1 MSEAKSTRR
10 VLVTGSSRGLGRAM
24 ALEFGRRGYSVAV
37 HYVRSQAPAEEV
49 ADRIRG
55 AGGEARVFEGDV
67 ADADTCQ
74 ALVKEVIAEFG
85 GLDILVNNAG
95 ITRDT
100 LALRMREEDWRAV
113 IDTNLS
119 SAFFLAKA
127 ALRGMLRQNHGR
139 IINISSVGGLIGNVG
154 QANYVAAKAGIIGL
168 TKALAR
174 EYAARGVTVNAVAPG
189 FIESDMTAGLSDE
202 LKGRYLE
209 QIPAGRFG
217 RPYEV
222 AEAVVFL
229 ASEGAAYINGQTLTV
244 DGGMVMS

>member
-1 MSEAKSTRR
+1 
-10 VLVTGSSRGLGRAM
+10 
-24 ALEFGRRGYSVAV
+24 V
-37 HYVRSQAPAEEV
+37 HYVRSQTSAEEV
-49 ADRIRG
+49 AARIRDT
-55 AGGEARVFEGDV
+55 GGEARVFEGDV

-85 GLDILVNNAG
+85 GLDVLVNNAG

-189 FIESDMTAGLSDE
+189 PVDTPLLQFDQLTDE
-202 LKGRYLE
+202 QKELELQNPLGR
-209 QIPAGRFG
+209 IG
-217 RPYEV
+217 RPEEV
-222 AEAVVFL
+222 AHVVSFL
-229 ASEGAAYINGQTLTV
+229 AGERSSFITGQCISVDAGAA
-244 DGGMVMS
+244 MH